1 MICSDDDIF
10 GALEAVS
17 LPGFEGRP
25 VGTLSAGQQ
34 RRVALARL
42 LLSPASLWLLDE
54 PFTALDVDGCDWLED
69 RIKQHV
75 ADEGAV
81 IFTSHQPSRFGA
93 QQQNLDLAAYV
104 V

>member
-1 MICSDDDIF
+1 
-10 GALEAVS
+10 
-17 LPGFEGRP
+17 
-25 VGTLSAGQQ
+25 
-34 RRVALARL
+34 
-42 LLSPASLWLLDE
+42 LLDE

-93 QQQNLDLAAYV
+93 RQQNLDLAAYV